1 MKSLLLT
8 AAFSLA
14 LGFAQVDI
22 QLENHKKDLEAN
34 PKSSLAHYRIAEI
47 FFGRHNY
54 WSAANEYRDALNGDR
69 EPKWTEVWSHLSLG
83 KIFDATRQR
92 ERAIREY
99 RAALQTNDNTRGALD
114 EAAEYL
120 KSPYRTD

>member
-1 MKSLLLT
+1 LFSLKSLFLA

-69 EPKWTEVWSHLSLG
+69 EPTWTEVWSHLSLG
-83 KIFDATRQR
+83 KIRHHPPARTRNPGISGCIADQ
-92 ERAIREY
+92 
-99 RAALQTNDNTRGALD
+99 
-114 EAAEYL
+114 
-120 KSPYRTD
+120 